1 MSFPPHSLDS
11 NVAFNG
17 HYELMLKL
25 MLLKYFS
32 PVKSFGWLVQ
42 LSVSFW
48 PRRVKVVAVAV
59 VVVVTVVTTGIS
71 PRFRTFQRI
80 IFCLIWIVRKRSA
93 TRCLLSTQIIQS
105 EEFTGKWHEDEPL
118 TPPPPSPPL
127 PPMFTDVS
135 VNATADYGFLYILRR
150 FFYPPPTSSSPSSSR
165 PPSE

>member
-1 MSFPPHSLDS
+1 
-11 NVAFNG
+11 
-17 HYELMLKL
+17 MLKL

-118 TPPPPSPPL
+118 TPPLPL
-127 PPMFTDVS
+127 LLSLQCLLMYQWTLPLIMDFFTYYAVS
-135 VNATADYGFLYILRR
+135 SIPLQP
-150 FFYPPPTSSSPSSSR
+150 PPPTSSSPSSSR